1 MANKKNTRATKSNR
15 NTKSTKKKTN
25 NNAKRKTIK
34 QEDLKRETI
43 KNEIIGIIIIFIGL
57 FLLYS
62 AFAKNSGIVGNNFN
76 AVFTFLVGSIG
87 IIVFGITLILCGIYI
102 VYKLR
107 PFKDNKFII
116 FVFLILCNFLAMLN
130 INGEYLDYTIGD
142 VNLYSYIIEK
152 GSSGGIIG
160 VLLGNLYTKFLSPVG
175 AWVFSVLIMGVLLVL
190 LFRNQIVE
198 YSKLQREVDERNR
211 EEKEKLRQ
219 DMIEKKAELK
229 KEKMRKQAEAKMR
242 QMEERQERQQETRK
256 MKTSRSSI
264 LENPYEKEDIR
275 TKKDVDNIKE
285 NLEKSYEEY
294 MSEERKPIINTYTS
308 KLEDEKEEENRFEYK
323 INSLKAQA
331 EEIDEDEIRDNVR
344 KSVGYDREIRD
355 TENALRQTI
364 DETNKAKELFESSR
378 FNEDENDTDALKGED
393 LNDEKSDVESH
404 PVNEDNTLE
413 DIKRAKNA
421 LAAAQG
427 GEVVQTDDIEKI
439 REDMNKKYFS
449 DDTNGKESELDQ
461 SDINDMLGLSI
472 WKDDSSKKE
481 SIKREEKKEEKKVY
495 VFPKTS
501 LLKAP
506 KIVHNLGEEE
516 KATDN
521 ARKLEKTLKDF
532 KVGAHVTEVNIGP
545 TVTRYELQLDP
556 GIKVSKITNLSDDL
570 AMSLAAKSVR
580 IEAPIPGKSAVGI
593 EMPNSEVSVVHFREI
608 VESKEFKNH
617 KSKLAVALGKDV
629 TGNMLIMDIAKLP
642 HLLIA
647 GATGSGKSVCVNTII
662 NSVIFNATPEEVKLL
677 LIDPKVVEL
686 SIYNGIPH
694 LMVPVVTDPNHAANT
709 LNWAVKQMDTR
720 YDLFAQNIVRDIKG
734 YNAKME
740 ETAGEKMPRIIIII
754 DELAD
759 LMMTSANQVESAIC
773 RLTQKARAAGIH
785 LVLAT
790 QRPSVDVITG
800 LIKANIPSRISFAVS
815 SQIDSRTIMDATGAE
830 KLLGRGDMLYSPVGT
845 NYPTRAQCAFIS
857 DDEVEEVVEFIKEN
871 YKSDYDEEVYTEI
884 TTVAAEDV
892 GNTGGGSIS
901 GDNTDS
907 KLNDAIKIAFD
918 LGEISTSMLQRK
930 LRVGYAR
937 AASIVDEMEERG
949 IISAPDGN
957 KPRKV
962 LMRAEDFFGDI
973 QDEEEEF

>member
-1 MANKKNTRATKSNR
+1 MANKKNTRASKSNR
-15 NTKSTKKKTN
+15 STKNTKKKSTN
-25 NNAKRKTIK
+25 NNRKVSQK
-34 QEDLKRETI
+34 EDLKRETI
-43 KNEIIGIIIIFIGL
+43 KNEIIGIVIVFIGL

-76 AVFTFLVGSIG
+76 AIFTFLVGSIG
-87 IIVFGITLILCGIYI
+87 IIVFGITLMLCGIYI

-130 INGEYLDYTIGD
+130 INGEYIDYTIGD

-160 VLLGNLYTKFLSPVG
+160 ILLGNLYTKFLSPVG
-175 AWVFSVLIMGVLLVL
+175 AWVFSIVIMGVLLVL

-229 KEKMRKQAEAKMR
+229 KEKMRKQAQAKMR
-242 QMEERQERQQETRK
+242 QMEERQERQKDLEK
-256 MKTSRSSI
+256 MKKSRSAI
-264 LENPYEKEDIR
+264 LENPYEKEEIR

-294 MSEERKPIINTYTS
+294 VKEEERKPIINTYTS
-308 KLEDEKEEENRFEYK
+308 RIEDGKEEDRSLYK
-323 INSLKAQA
+323 INVPKVEI

-344 KSVGYDREIRD
+344 KNVGYDREIRA
-355 TENALRQTI
+355 TENALKQTI
-364 DETNKAKELFESSR
+364 DETNKTKELLESSMI
-378 FNEDENDTDALKGED
+378 EKDESDAESDRGESLD
-393 LNDEKSDVESH
+393 KEKSDVVSH
-404 PVNEDNTLE
+404 LVNEDNTLD

-421 LAAAQG
+421 LASAQG
-427 GEVVQTDDIEKI
+427 TEAVQTDDIDEI
-439 REDMNKKYFS
+439 REDMNKKLS
-449 DDTNGKESELDQ
+449 NDIGGKDGKLDQ
-461 SDINDMLGLSI
+461 SAINDMLGLSI
-472 WKDDSSKKE
+472 WKDENKAKE
-481 SIKREEKKEEKKVY
+481 SIKKEEKKEEKKVY
-495 VFPKTS
+495 IFPNTS

-506 KIVHNLGEEE
+506 KIIHNSREEE

-532 KVGAHVTEVNIGP
+532 KVGARVREVNIGP

-608 VESKEFKNH
+608 VESREFKNH

-720 YDLFAQNIVRDIKG
+720 YDLFAENIVRDIKG

-740 ETAGEKMPRIIIII
+740 ETGGEKMPRIIIII

-759 LMMTSANQVESAIC
+759 LMMTSANQVEAAIC
-773 RLTQKARAAGIH
+773 RLAQKARAAGIH

-815 SQIDSRTIMDATGAE
+815 SQIDSRTIMDSTGAE

-845 NYPTRAQCAFIS
+845 NYPTRAQCSFIS
-857 DDEVEEVVEFIKEN
+857 DEEVEEVVEFIKEN

-884 TTVAAEDV
+884 TTVAAEEV
-892 GNTGGGSIS
+892 GNTGVGNMID
-901 GDNTDS
+901 DNTDS

-962 LMRAEDFFGDI
+962 LMRAEDFFGDNTPE
-973 QDEEEEF
+973 EEEEF

>member
-1 MANKKNTRATKSNR
+1 MANKKNTRASKNNR
-15 NTKSTKKKTN
+15 STKRTNKKSTN
-25 NNAKRKTIK
+25 NNRKVSQK
-34 QEDLKRETI
+34 EDLKRETI
-43 KNEIIGIIIIFIGL
+43 KNEIIGIVIVFIGL

-76 AVFTFLVGSIG
+76 AIFTFLVGNIG
-87 IIVFGITLILCGIYI
+87 IIVFGITLMLCGIYI

-160 VLLGNLYTKFLSPVG
+160 ILLGNLYTKFLSPVG
-175 AWVFSVLIMGVLLVL
+175 AWVFSIVIMGVLLVL

-229 KEKMRKQAEAKMR
+229 KEKMRKQAQAKMR
-242 QMEERQERQQETRK
+242 QMEERQERQKDLEK
-256 MKTSRSSI
+256 MKKSRSSI
-264 LENPYEKEDIR
+264 LENPYEKEEIR

-294 MSEERKPIINTYTS
+294 VKEEERKPIINTYTS
-308 KLEDEKEEENRFEYK
+308 RIEDGKEEDRSLYK
-323 INSLKAQA
+323 INVPKVEI

-344 KSVGYDREIRD
+344 KNVGYDREIRA
-355 TENALRQTI
+355 TENALKQTI
-364 DETNKAKELFESSR
+364 DETNKTKELLESSMI
-378 FNEDENDTDALKGED
+378 EKDESDAESDRGESLD
-393 LNDEKSDVESH
+393 KEKSDVVSH
-404 PVNEDNTLE
+404 LVNEDNTLD

-421 LAAAQG
+421 LASAQG
-427 GEVVQTDDIEKI
+427 TEAVQTDDIDEI
-439 REDMNKKYFS
+439 REDMNKKLS
-449 DDTNGKESELDQ
+449 NDIGGKDGKLDQ
-461 SDINDMLGLSI
+461 SAINDMLGLSI
-472 WKDDSSKKE
+472 WKNENENKE
-481 SIKREEKKEEKKVY
+481 SIKKEEKKEEKKVY
-495 VFPKTS
+495 IFPKTS

-506 KIVHNLGEEE
+506 KIVHNSREEE

-532 KVGAHVTEVNIGP
+532 KVGACVREVNIGP

-608 VESKEFKNH
+608 VESREFKNH

-740 ETAGEKMPRIIIII
+740 ETGGEKMPRIIIII

-759 LMMTSANQVESAIC
+759 LMMTSANQVEAAIC
-773 RLTQKARAAGIH
+773 RLAQKARAAGIH

-815 SQIDSRTIMDATGAE
+815 SQIDSRTIMDSTGAE

-845 NYPTRAQCAFIS
+845 NYPTRAQCSFIS
-857 DDEVEEVVEFIKEN
+857 DEEVEEVVEFIKEN

-884 TTVAAEDV
+884 TTVAAEEV
-892 GNTGGGSIS
+892 GNTGVGSIS
-901 GDNTDS
+901 DDNTDS

-962 LMRAEDFFGDI
+962 LMRAEDFFGDNTPE
-973 QDEEEEF
+973 EEEEF